1 MASTYLDLR
10 AITNLSGRKI
20 RVMTDKSVIAYPSVW
35 PLARGAILVR
45 ICFPPIPW
53 PMTPPQMF
61 PQIWESWLKSGLIY
75 ASKLCHHTM
84 VEVVEPF
91 KLYPTSNSYTWKV
104 FDLFQLL
111 WMDIWLHH
119 HTVTTTDASPDL
131 EELVEI
137 LGDESEQTMPPHY
150 G

>member
-1 MASTYLDLR
+1 
-10 AITNLSGRKI
+10 
-20 RVMTDKSVIAYPSVW
+20 
-35 PLARGAILVR
+35 
-45 ICFPPIPW
+45 
-53 PMTPPQMF
+53 
-61 PQIWESWLKSGLIY
+61 
-75 ASKLCHHTM
+75 M